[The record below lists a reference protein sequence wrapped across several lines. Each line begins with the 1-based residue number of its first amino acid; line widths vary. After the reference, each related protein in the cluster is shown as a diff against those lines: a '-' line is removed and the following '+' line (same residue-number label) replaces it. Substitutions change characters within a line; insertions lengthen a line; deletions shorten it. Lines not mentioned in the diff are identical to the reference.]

1 MSNNN
6 KLNKVWGYFIIL
18 GLLIPVI
25 GVIAAVIALL
35 NKDFGVAAALLGAS
49 SIPVAAALHKIVG

>member
-18 GLLIPVI
+18 GLLIPVL

-35 NKDFGVAAALLGAS
+35 NKDFGVAAALLAAS
-49 SIPVAAALHKIVG
+49 SIPVAAALHKIIG